1 MKAVVQRVRSAAV
14 SVGEG
19 ASEREVGRI
28 GRGLIAFV
36 GVERADQ
43 AADVDY
49 IAGKIREIRVF
60 EDPQDPSRHLNRSVQ
75 DVGGEVL
82 VVSQFTIL
90 GDCRKGRRPSFDAAA
105 PPPVAKPLYE
115 AVVGALRHAGLTV
128 ATGVFQASMQIEVV
142 NDGPVTLLLE
152 SRRSS

>member
-1 MKAVVQRVRSAAV
+1 MRAVVQRVRSAAV
-14 SVGEG
+14 SIGEG

-28 GRGLIAFV
+28 GRGLVAFV

-43 AADVDY
+43 TADVDY

-75 DVGGEVL
+75 EVGGEVL

-105 PPPVAKPLYE
+105 RRLWPNHCTRLSL
-115 AVVGALRHAGLTV
+115 GRSGTR
-128 ATGVFQASMQIEVV
+128 ASQWR
-142 NDGPVTLLLE
+142 PAC
-152 SRRSS
+152 SRRRCRSRWSTTAR